1 MTDQPGRM
9 ETLDLDAIRENEGM
23 SHPHVVRMGGREWRF
38 KARVAPDAFF
48 DFLGMDEQ
56 TADDRALEVMDTLI
70 LRLLVTEHRADWTAA
85 RAEESD
91 EGEISLSDM
100 ERIITWAMP
109 LVTGRPLERRPDSSP
124 GRPTETTGPASAAA
138 SGSQAETPTGLTVA
152 G

>member
-1 MTDQPGRM
+1 M

-23 SHPHVVRMGGREWRF
+23 SHRHVVRMGGREWHF

-56 TADDRALEVMDTLI
+56 TQDDRALEVMDTLI
-70 LRLLVTEHRADWTAA
+70 LRLLISEHRDDWTAA
-85 RAEESD
+85 RQAESD
-91 EGEISLSDM
+91 DGEISLSDM

-109 LVTGRPLERRPDSSP
+109 LVTGRPLERPSASLP
-124 GRPTETTGPASAAA
+124 GQPTGTTGPASAAV